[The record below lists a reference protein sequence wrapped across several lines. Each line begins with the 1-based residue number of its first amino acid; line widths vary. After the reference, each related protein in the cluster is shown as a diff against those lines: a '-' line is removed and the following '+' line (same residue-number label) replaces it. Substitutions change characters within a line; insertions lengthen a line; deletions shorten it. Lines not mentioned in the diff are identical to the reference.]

1 MAMTTDALMTVRG
14 IGKAFGDQRVLAD
27 VSFEIASGEILGLIG
42 PNGAG
47 KTALLECI
55 AGLLPADA
63 GEVRWRGL
71 PLPPT
76 RRKERLFYMPEAI
89 SPYPDQRTAEVLKF
103 LQEAYRQPSSR
114 LEQLV
119 HVLGLETVLTKPAG
133 ALSKGYRRRFLLA
146 LGLLAPRPVLLMDEP
161 FDGFD
166 LRQTREVMN
175 LLRNEAVDGR
185 TLVLSIHQ
193 LGDAERICDRLVLL
207 SGGRVVGTGTSAELA
222 ASAGLRIGADLEE
235 VFLALA

>member
-14 IGKAFGDQRVLAD
+14 IGKAFGDQQVLTE
-27 VSFEIASGEILGLIG
+27 VSFEVASGEILGLIG

-47 KTALLECI
+47 KTTLLECI
-55 AGLLPADA
+55 AGLLPIDA

-71 PLPPT
+71 PLPPA
-76 RRKERLFYMPEAI
+76 RRKERLFYAPEAI
-89 SPYPDQRTAEVLKF
+89 SPYPDQRALAVLKF
-103 LQEAYRQPSSR
+103 FREAYRQPLGR
-114 LEQLV
+114 LEHLV
-119 HVLGLETVLTKPAG
+119 RTLGLEPALAKPVG

-146 LGLLAPRPVLLMDEP
+146 LGLLTPRAVLLMDEP

-166 LRQTREVMN
+166 LRQTREVMT

-185 TLVLSIHQ
+185 SLVLSIHQ
-193 LGDAERICDRLVLL
+193 LGDAQRVCDRLVLL
-207 SGGRVVGTGTSAELA
+207 SGGRVMGVGTLAELT
-222 ASAGLRIGADLEE
+222 ASADLPIGTDLEE

>member
-1 MAMTTDALMTVRG
+1 MAMTTDALMTVHG

-27 VSFEIASGEILGLIG
+27 VSFAVVSGEILGLIG

-47 KTALLECI
+47 KTTLLECI

-63 GEVRWRGL
+63 GEVRWRGSL
-71 PLPPT
+71 LPPG

-89 SPYPDQRTAEVLKF
+89 SPYPDQRIAEVLKF
-103 LQEAYRQPSSR
+103 FREVYRQPSSR

-119 HVLGLETVLTKPAG
+119 YTLGLETVLTKPVG

-185 TLVLSIHQ
+185 TLLLSIHQ

-207 SGGRVVGTGTSAELA
+207 NGGRVVGTGTSAELA

>member
-1 MAMTTDALMTVRG
+1 MAVRG
-14 IGKAFGDQRVLAD
+14 IGKVFGDQQVLAD
-27 VSFEIASGEILGLIG
+27 VSFEVASGEILGLIG

-47 KTALLECI
+47 KTTLLECI
-55 AGLLPADA
+55 AGLLEADT
-63 GEVRWRGL
+63 GEVRWQTSLL
-71 PLPPT
+71 PST
-76 RRKERLFYMPEAI
+76 RRKEKLFYVPEAI
-89 SPYPDQRTAEVLKF
+89 SPYPDQLTAQVLTF
-103 LQEAYRQPSSR
+103 FRQSHRQPPAR
-114 LEQLV
+114 LEYLV
-119 HVLGLETVLTKPAG
+119 GALGLEPALSKPVG

-175 LLRNEAVDGR
+175 LLRDEAVDGR

-193 LGDAERICDRLVLL
+193 LGDAQRICDRLVLL
-207 SGGRVVGTGTSAELA
+207 SGGLVKGVGSLAELTA
-222 ASAGLRIGADLEE
+222 AARLPTGSDLEE